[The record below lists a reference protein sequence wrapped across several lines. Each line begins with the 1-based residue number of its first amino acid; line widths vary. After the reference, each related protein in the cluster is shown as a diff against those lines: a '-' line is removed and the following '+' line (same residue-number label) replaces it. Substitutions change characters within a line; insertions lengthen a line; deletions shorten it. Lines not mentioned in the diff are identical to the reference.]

1 MSRTLKS
8 RTNLG
13 EAVSSAP
20 LRAAIYLRVST
31 GRRRVRYRFP
41 SQGDLTTS
49 HCLANGWAVVDE
61 HIQPGATATDDRRP
75 AFQSTLERACDADH
89 PYDVI
94 VVHSFSRFFRDG
106 ASASTGMALA
116 IAPGSTGTL
125 PGSFWSASIP
135 AHGMTRS

>member
-31 GRRRVRYRFP
+31 GRQAEGEVSIP
-41 SQGDLTTS
+41 SQCDLTTR

-61 HIQPGATATDDRRP
+61 HVEPGATATDDRRP
-75 AFQSTLERACDADH
+75 AFQSRLERACDADH
-89 PYDVI
+89 PYDVM

-116 IAPGSTGTL
+116 VGESVR
-125 PGSFWSASIP
+125 F
-135 AHGMTRS
+135 TRERS

>member
-31 GRRRVRYRFP
+31 GRQAAGEVSIP
-41 SQGDLTTS
+41 SQCDLTTR

-61 HIQPGATATDDRRP
+61 HVEPGATATDDRRP
-75 AFQSTLERACDADH
+75 AFQSTLERACDVDH

-94 VVHSFSRFFRDG
+94 SSIRSRGFSATGPRLQPGWHSPSGRAFASHGRGRRFNPY
-106 ASASTGMALA
+106 SA
-116 IAPGSTGTL
+116 
-125 PGSFWSASIP
+125 
-135 AHGMTRS
+135 HH